1 MTGYMAREFFQTS
14 PLLALPII
22 ALVLFVV
29 LFVFVSI
36 RTVRMRNVDEAARL
50 PLEDDHG

>member
-22 ALVLFVV
+22 ALLLFVV
-29 LFVFVSI
+29 LFVFLAV
-36 RTVRMRNVDEAARL
+36 RTVRMRGVEEAAQL